1 LHIGIV
7 FYQED
12 ARHIAPKMHIRRL
25 A

>member
-7 FYQED
+7 FDQED
-12 ARHIAPKMHIRRL
+12 ARHIAPKMHMTRL